1 MKIEFYDG
9 AIAEELGIADV
20 EMQVPPRLGEF
31 VLFNLKGVSERYQ
44 IISVEYEI
52 DSPDVRRSG
61 IIDVESSL
69 SLVKCGCMQLSRES
83 RA

>member
-20 EMQVPPRLGEF
+20 EMKAPPRLGEF
-31 VLFNLKGVSERYQ
+31 VLFNFKGVRERYQ
-44 IISVEYEI
+44 IISVEYQI
-52 DSPDVRRSG
+52 NSPDVRRSG